1 MQGPLSDAELDALR
15 QIDTATIANAIEHFD
30 IRSNTD
36 GFMGWDIR
44 CMFPEMGVMVGYAV
58 TGTLD
63 TTTHGRVHDREA
75 RFHLFEA
82 IDASPKP
89 VVLALKD
96 LSSKA
101 KAWLPLRRRIGNRI
115 NATWR
120 NRACHGRRRAR
131 CGQLYATWA
140 STTSRP
146 AWFRR
151 TATSASWRRR
161 CRCESAACW

>member
-1 MQGPLSDAELDALR
+1 MQEPLNDAELDALR
-15 QIDTATIANAIEHFD
+15 QIDTATICNAIEHFD

-58 TGTLD
+58 TATLD

-75 RFHLFEA
+75 RFQMFEA
-82 IDASPKP
+82 IESSPKP

-96 LSSKA
+96 LSSKPKHGCHFGDGLA
-101 KAWLPLRRRIGNRI
+101 TVSMRLGAQSGWLRM
-115 NATWR
+115 AASETWTR
-120 NRACHGRRRAR
+120 YER
-131 CGQLYATWA
+131 WA
-140 STTSRP
+140 FTISHP
-146 AWFRR
+146 EWCPR

-161 CRCESAACW
+161 CPCESAAFS